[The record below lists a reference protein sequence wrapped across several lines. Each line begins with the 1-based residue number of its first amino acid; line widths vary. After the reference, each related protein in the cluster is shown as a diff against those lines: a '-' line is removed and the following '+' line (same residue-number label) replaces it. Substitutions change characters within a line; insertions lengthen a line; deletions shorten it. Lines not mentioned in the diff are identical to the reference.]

1 MRHKTNFLF
10 LFFINS
16 ISTTCTAEIKVNGA
30 DVDVGTN
37 ATTLVLLMDSDLKSV
52 YAVLFSCTY
61 SMICDNCS
69 ETRHFKNSLPDPG
82 L

>member
-1 MRHKTNFLF
+1 MTKQTFCSFLHE
-10 LFFINS
+10 LNKHNVYRRNECVI
-16 ISTTCTAEIKVNGA
+16 GA

-37 ATTLVLLMDSDLKSV
+37 ATTWVLLMDSDLKSV

-61 SMICDNCS
+61 PVICDNCS
-69 ETRHFKNSLPDPG
+69 EPPNPG

>member
-10 LFFINS
+10 LFFMNS
-16 ISTTCTAEIKVNGA
+16 ISTTCTAEINVIDA

-37 ATTLVLLMDSDLKSV
+37 ATTWVLLMDSDLKSV

-69 ETRHFKNSLPDPG
+69 ETPDPE

>member
-1 MRHKTNFLF
+1 MRDKTYFLF
-10 LFFINS
+10 LFFMNA
-16 ISTTCTAEIKVNGA
+16 ISTTYNAEITVIDA

-37 ATTLVLLMDSDLKSV
+37 ATTWVLLMDSDLRSV

-61 SMICDNCS
+61 PVICDNCS
-69 ETRHFKNSLPDPG
+69 ETPNPG

>member
-1 MRHKTNFLF
+1 MRDKTDFLF
-10 LFFINS
+10 LFFMNS
-16 ISTTCTAEIKVNGA
+16 ISTTYTAEINVIDA

-37 ATTLVLLMDSDLKSV
+37 ATTWVLLMDSDLRSV

-61 SMICDNCS
+61 PVIYDNCS
-69 ETRHFKNSLPDPG
+69 ETPNPG